1 MRAITSIKG
10 KGNGDAGIVLGI
22 DSPNLPTLSIPAR
35 LLQRAMRP
43 VIVRNMR
50 IAGTTKGGVLAVC
63 VVLSTIVICQ
73 PLAVR

>member
-1 MRAITSIKG
+1 MRAITSVKG
-10 KGNGDAGIVLGI
+10 KGNGDAGIVLV

>member
-1 MRAITSIKG
+1 MRAITSVKG
-10 KGNGDAGIVLGI
+10 KGNGDAGIVLV

-63 VVLSTIVICQ
+63 VVLSTVAICQ

>member
-10 KGNGDAGIVLGI
+10 KGNGDAGIVLV